1 MPQIGPLEILMV
13 SVIALIVF
21 GPRRLP
27 EIARQIGRT
36 MTDLRRQLSDIKG
49 DFDLSL
55 EDDED
60 RVPGTPSGQKSTS
73 AATATATEPDVAEP
87 SIEPA
92 LLSEEEEAE
101 AGSPREEGSTQTTD
115 ETGFDESDE
124 HGEN

>member
-55 EDDED
+55 EDDDD

-73 AATATATEPDVAEP
+73 AATATVGDVAEP

-101 AGSPREEGSTQTTD
+101 TEVSPDALAPPQTTD